1 MNLFLDGGKKQFFR
15 IIKYFLFFIS
25 ELENDEKKKK
35 IRRSLS
41 FSISFIEVKRKFGV
55 EVIKDKKS
63 SLDFDLDSKKKK
75 ILSFVFKKKFS
86 SLLSELEFDKKIKIL
101 LLLRKSLFL
110 FVVIK
115 FSRKLFFFF
124 LLSSLSD
131 LELMI
136 VRIEDGKNKFSFFSG
151 NIE

>member
-1 MNLFLDGGKKQFFR
+1 MFF
-15 IIKYFLFFIS
+15 S

-41 FSISFIEVKRKFGV
+41 FSISFIEVKRKFEV
-55 EVIKDKKS
+55 KVIKDKKS
-63 SLDFDLDSKKKK
+63 SLDFDLDSGKKK

>member
-1 MNLFLDGGKKQFFR
+1 M
-15 IIKYFLFFIS
+15 LFFS

-55 EVIKDKKS
+55 KVIKDKKS
-63 SLDFDLDSKKKK
+63 SLDFDLDSRKKK

>member
-1 MNLFLDGGKKQFFR
+1 M
-15 IIKYFLFFIS
+15 FFIS

-63 SLDFDLDSKKKK
+63 SLDFDLDSGKKK

>member
-1 MNLFLDGGKKQFFR
+1 MFF
-15 IIKYFLFFIS
+15 S

-55 EVIKDKKS
+55 KVIKDKKS
-63 SLDFDLDSKKKK
+63 SLDFDLDSRKKK

-136 VRIEDGKNKFSFFSG
+136 VRIEDGKNKFSFLSG

>member
-1 MNLFLDGGKKQFFR
+1 MFF
-15 IIKYFLFFIS
+15 S

-55 EVIKDKKS
+55 KVIKDKKS
-63 SLDFDLDSKKKK
+63 SLDFDLDSGKKK
-75 ILSFVFKKKFS
+75 IVSFVFKKKFS

>member
-1 MNLFLDGGKKQFFR
+1 MFF
-15 IIKYFLFFIS
+15 S

-55 EVIKDKKS
+55 GVIKDKKS
-63 SLDFDLDSKKKK
+63 SLDFDLDSGKKK

>member
-1 MNLFLDGGKKQFFR
+1 MFF
-15 IIKYFLFFIS
+15 FS

-55 EVIKDKKS
+55 KVIKDKKS
-63 SLDFDLDSKKKK
+63 SLDFDLDSRKKK

-86 SLLSELEFDKKIKIL
+86 SLLSELEFDKIIKIL

>member
-1 MNLFLDGGKKQFFR
+1 MFF
-15 IIKYFLFFIS
+15 FS

-63 SLDFDLDSKKKK
+63 SLDFDLDSRKKK

>member
-1 MNLFLDGGKKQFFR
+1 MFF
-15 IIKYFLFFIS
+15 FS

-55 EVIKDKKS
+55 KVIKDKKS
-63 SLDFDLDSKKKK
+63 SLDFDLDSRKKK

>member
-1 MNLFLDGGKKQFFR
+1 MFF
-15 IIKYFLFFIS
+15 S

-41 FSISFIEVKRKFGV
+41 FSISFIEVKRKFEV
-55 EVIKDKKS
+55 KVIKDKKS
-63 SLDFDLDSKKKK
+63 SLDFDLDSRKKK

>member
-1 MNLFLDGGKKQFFR
+1 MFF
-15 IIKYFLFFIS
+15 S

-55 EVIKDKKS
+55 KVIKDKKS
-63 SLDFDLDSKKKK
+63 SLDFDLDSGKKKF
-75 ILSFVFKKKFS
+75 LSFVFKKKFS

>member
-1 MNLFLDGGKKQFFR
+1 M
-15 IIKYFLFFIS
+15 FFIS

-35 IRRSLS
+35 IRKSLS

-55 EVIKDKKS
+55 KVIKDKKS
-63 SLDFDLDSKKKK
+63 SLDFDLDSRKKK

>member
-1 MNLFLDGGKKQFFR
+1 M
-15 IIKYFLFFIS
+15 
-25 ELENDEKKKK
+25 
-35 IRRSLS
+35 
-41 FSISFIEVKRKFGV
+41 
-55 EVIKDKKS
+55 
-63 SLDFDLDSKKKK
+63 
-75 ILSFVFKKKFS
+75 SFVFKKKFS
-86 SLLSELEFDKKIKIL
+86 SLLSELEFDKKIKVIL
-101 LLLRKSLFL
+101 LIRKSLFL

-115 FSRKLFFFF
+115 FSRKLFFFI

>member
-1 MNLFLDGGKKQFFR
+1 MFF
-15 IIKYFLFFIS
+15 FS

-115 FSRKLFFFF
+115 LSRELFFFF

>member
-1 MNLFLDGGKKQFFR
+1 M
-15 IIKYFLFFIS
+15 
-25 ELENDEKKKK
+25 
-35 IRRSLS
+35 
-41 FSISFIEVKRKFGV
+41 
-55 EVIKDKKS
+55 
-63 SLDFDLDSKKKK
+63 
-75 ILSFVFKKKFS
+75 SFVFKKKFS

-131 LELMI
+131 SELMI

>member
-1 MNLFLDGGKKQFFR
+1 M
-15 IIKYFLFFIS
+15 FFIS

-63 SLDFDLDSKKKK
+63 SLDFDLDSRKKK

>member
-1 MNLFLDGGKKQFFR
+1 MFF
-15 IIKYFLFFIS
+15 FS

-55 EVIKDKKS
+55 KVIKDKKS
-63 SLDFDLDSKKKK
+63 SLDFDLDSRKKK

-136 VRIEDGKNKFSFFSG
+136 VRIEDGKNKFSFLSG

>member
-1 MNLFLDGGKKQFFR
+1 MFF
-15 IIKYFLFFIS
+15 S

-55 EVIKDKKS
+55 KVIKDKKS
-63 SLDFDLDSKKKK
+63 SLDFDLDSGKKK

-136 VRIEDGKNKFSFFSG
+136 VRIEDGKNKFSLFSG

>member
-1 MNLFLDGGKKQFFR
+1 MFF
-15 IIKYFLFFIS
+15 S

-55 EVIKDKKS
+55 KVIKDKKS
-63 SLDFDLDSKKKK
+63 SLDFDLDSGKKK
-75 ILSFVFKKKFS
+75 ILSFVFRKKFS

>member
-1 MNLFLDGGKKQFFR
+1 MFF
-15 IIKYFLFFIS
+15 S

-55 EVIKDKKS
+55 KVIKDKKS
-63 SLDFDLDSKKKK
+63 SLDFDLDSGKKK

>member
-1 MNLFLDGGKKQFFR
+1 MFF
-15 IIKYFLFFIS
+15 FS

>member
-1 MNLFLDGGKKQFFR
+1 MFF
-15 IIKYFLFFIS
+15 FS

-55 EVIKDKKS
+55 KVIKDKKS
-63 SLDFDLDSKKKK
+63 SLDFDLDSRKKK

-136 VRIEDGKNKFSFFSG
+136 VRIEDGKNKFSLFSG

>member
-1 MNLFLDGGKKQFFR
+1 MFL
-15 IIKYFLFFIS
+15 S

-55 EVIKDKKS
+55 KVIKDKKS
-63 SLDFDLDSKKKK
+63 SLDFDLDSGKKK

-136 VRIEDGKNKFSFFSG
+136 VRIEDGKNKFSLFSG

>member
-1 MNLFLDGGKKQFFR
+1 MFF
-15 IIKYFLFFIS
+15 S

-55 EVIKDKKS
+55 KVIKDKKS
-63 SLDFDLDSKKKK
+63 SLDFDLDSRKKK

>member
-1 MNLFLDGGKKQFFR
+1 MFF
-15 IIKYFLFFIS
+15 S

-41 FSISFIEVKRKFGV
+41 FSINFIEVKRKFGV
-55 EVIKDKKS
+55 KVIKDKKS
-63 SLDFDLDSKKKK
+63 SLDFDLDSRKKK

-136 VRIEDGKNKFSFFSG
+136 VRIEDGKNKFSFLSG

>member
-1 MNLFLDGGKKQFFR
+1 M
-15 IIKYFLFFIS
+15 FFIS

>member
-1 MNLFLDGGKKQFFR
+1 MFF
-15 IIKYFLFFIS
+15 S

-55 EVIKDKKS
+55 KVIKDKKS
-63 SLDFDLDSKKKK
+63 SLDFDLDSRKKK

-101 LLLRKSLFL
+101 LFLRKSLFL

>member
-1 MNLFLDGGKKQFFR
+1 MFF
-15 IIKYFLFFIS
+15 FS

-136 VRIEDGKNKFSFFSG
+136 VRIEDGKNKFSFLSG

>member
-1 MNLFLDGGKKQFFR
+1 MFF
-15 IIKYFLFFIS
+15 FS

-55 EVIKDKKS
+55 KVLKDKKS
-63 SLDFDLDSKKKK
+63 SLDFDLDSRKKK

-115 FSRKLFFFF
+115 LSRELFFFF

>member
-1 MNLFLDGGKKQFFR
+1 MFF
-15 IIKYFLFFIS
+15 FS

-55 EVIKDKKS
+55 KVIKDKKS
-63 SLDFDLDSKKKK
+63 SLDFDLDSRKKK

-86 SLLSELEFDKKIKIL
+86 SLLSELEFDKIIKIL

-136 VRIEDGKNKFSFFSG
+136 VRIEDGKNKFSFLSG

>member
-1 MNLFLDGGKKQFFR
+1 MFF
-15 IIKYFLFFIS
+15 S

-55 EVIKDKKS
+55 KVIKDKKS

>member
-1 MNLFLDGGKKQFFR
+1 MFF
-15 IIKYFLFFIS
+15 FS

-63 SLDFDLDSKKKK
+63 SLDFDLDSRKKK

-136 VRIEDGKNKFSFFSG
+136 VRIEDGKNKFSFLSG

>member
-1 MNLFLDGGKKQFFR
+1 M
-15 IIKYFLFFIS
+15 FFIS

-55 EVIKDKKS
+55 KVIKDKKS
-63 SLDFDLDSKKKK
+63 SLDFDLDSRKKK

>member
-1 MNLFLDGGKKQFFR
+1 MFF
-15 IIKYFLFFIS
+15 FS

-124 LLSSLSD
+124 C
-131 LELMI
+131 
-136 VRIEDGKNKFSFFSG
+136 
-151 NIE
+151 

>member
-1 MNLFLDGGKKQFFR
+1 MFF
-15 IIKYFLFFIS
+15 FS

-41 FSISFIEVKRKFGV
+41 FSISFIEVKRKFEV
-55 EVIKDKKS
+55 KVIKDKKS
-63 SLDFDLDSKKKK
+63 SLDFDLDSRKKK

>member
-1 MNLFLDGGKKQFFR
+1 M
-15 IIKYFLFFIS
+15 FFIS

-86 SLLSELEFDKKIKIL
+86 SLLSELEFDKIIKIL

>member
-1 MNLFLDGGKKQFFR
+1 M
-15 IIKYFLFFIS
+15 
-25 ELENDEKKKK
+25 
-35 IRRSLS
+35 
-41 FSISFIEVKRKFGV
+41 
-55 EVIKDKKS
+55 
-63 SLDFDLDSKKKK
+63 
-75 ILSFVFKKKFS
+75 SFVFKKKFS